1 MVKKKIDKGI
11 YFETVS
17 TKGRPYLLINEEGK
31 LHIEKLASY
40 MCTDEEIASM
50 LGVSV
55 DVLTNSKNIETFSE
69 CKKKGIENGKS
80 SLRRKQYEVAMNGNC
95 TMLVWLGKQYLG
107 QKEQVNAEVNG
118 NGMLGDI
125 LEYMKQK
132 ETGD

>member
-1 MVKKKIDKGI
+1 MADKKIDKSK
-11 YFETVS
+11 YFEKVS
-17 TKGRPYLLINEEGK
+17 TKGRPYFLINEQGK
-31 LHIEKLASY
+31 VLIEKLASY
-40 MCTDEEIASM
+40 MCTDEEIASV
-50 LGVSV
+50 LGVSA

-69 CKKKGIENGKS
+69 CKKKGMENGKA

-125 LEYMKQK
+125 LDYMKQK